1 MLKLF
6 PLITITSLFFIIFFN
21 IKFLTSTN
29 DQNLSKNSILEEDFD
44 NETNNNSTTKN
55 LIKENNRQG
64 ENNSDLVI
72 KQNEES
78 EEINNSSDLQKE
90 DLKLKLSDKTN
101 DLEKKDKDNFIIKEK
116 EVSQINS
123 KRKQTTTLNK
133 DKNVENKLAQSTENF
148 VKIQFGA
155 FSNMKNAEKQ
165 KNSIFKTLSSMKNG
179 IPKKLEI
186 SKENNLYKILYYSET
201 IKSAKSI
208 CDFARSKKLG
218 CLILKK

>member
-21 IKFLTSTN
+21 VKFLTSTN

-78 EEINNSSDLQKE
+78 EKIDNLSDLQNE
-90 DLKLKLSDKTN
+90 DLKLKLSDKTS
-101 DLEKKDKDNFIIKEK
+101 DLEKKDKDNYTIKEK
-116 EVSQINS
+116 EVPQTNS
-123 KRKQTTTLNK
+123 KKKQTTTLDEVENA
-133 DKNVENKLAQSTENF
+133 ENKLVQSTENF
-148 VKIQFGA
+148 IKIQFGA

-165 KNSIFKTLSSMKNG
+165 RNSIFKTLSSMKNG

>member
-21 IKFLTSTN
+21 VKFLTSTN